1 MEFMTIKEAAVKW
14 NLSVRRVQT
23 ICNEGM
29 IEGAMK
35 FGNTWAIPKDAVKPV
50 DKRIKFV
57 KCKRYDRSYRKVHG
71 TKFR

>member
-1 MEFMTIKEAAVKW
+1 MEFMTIKEAAEKW

-35 FGNTWAIPKDAVKPV
+35 FGNTWAIPKNAVKPADTHV
-50 DKRIKFV
+50 FLNSLFFV
-57 KCKRYDRSYRKVHG
+57 LIAHAKAAAP
-71 TKFR
+71 